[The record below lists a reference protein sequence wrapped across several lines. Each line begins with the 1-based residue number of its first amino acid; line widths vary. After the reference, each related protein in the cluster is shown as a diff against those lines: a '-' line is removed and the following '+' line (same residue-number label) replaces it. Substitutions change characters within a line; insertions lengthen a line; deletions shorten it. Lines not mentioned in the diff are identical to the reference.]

1 MKRHM
6 GPEDTHSNGQDP
18 WGAAPGLR
26 FPESPSHGPEP
37 PEPPEPPVT
46 VTRVERVYYATGALF
61 TLATSII
68 WGVNTLFLLDAGLDI
83 FGVMV
88 VNATFSA
95 AQIVFEVPTGVIAD
109 TIGRRASFLIGIG
122 ALIVATLGYVG
133 SAVLGWGMAG
143 FILASILLGFGFTC
157 QTGAVDAWLVDALD
171 SAGYKGRKDRVFA
184 RGGMFIGVSMLV
196 GTLGG
201 GLLGQWNLALPY
213 YVRTGLLFAAFAVTL
228 VFMHD
233 FGFRPRPL
241 ELARFGE
248 ESRKIFAAGI
258 THGWRH
264 PVVRPLLFVSLVNGL
279 LVWYLFYASQP
290 YALELLG
297 EGDLVWVAGVV
308 TALFALS
315 GVVGNTLVKRL
326 SRSRFGKRPAS
337 ILMVASA
344 GMATLAV
351 GMGVAGLLAPE
362 GGNTLAF
369 TVLVVMLGGFG
380 VISGIA
386 GPIRQAYINEHIPSA
401 QRATVLSF
409 DSFFAD
415 IGAVAGQLGLG
426 AIAQTASKAL
436 AYTIGGIIYFA
447 AAPLY
452 RRAGRASERDVDLET
467 CMADA
472 GGTEASCLAVPGDV
486 DAAAGRQP

>member
-1 MKRHM
+1 M
-6 GPEDTHSNGQDP
+6 GLDDTHSS
-18 WGAAPGLR
+18 
-26 FPESPSHGPEP
+26 ET
-37 PEPPEPPVT
+37 PVT
-46 VTRVERVYYATGALF
+46 TTRVERVYYTTGALF
-61 TLATSII
+61 TLATSLI

-83 FGVMV
+83 FGVML

-95 AQIVFEVPTGVIAD
+95 GQIVFEVPTGVIAD

-122 ALIVATLGYVG
+122 ALLVATLGYVG
-133 SAVLGWGMAG
+133 SAVFEWGMAG
-143 FILASILLGFGFTC
+143 FILASVLLGFGFTC

-171 SAGYKGRKDRVFA
+171 SAGYQGSKDRVFA
-184 RGGMFIGVSMLV
+184 RSGMFVGVSMLV

-201 GLLGQWNLALPY
+201 GLLGQISLTVPY
-213 YVRTGLLFAAFAVTL
+213 YVRTGLLLAAFGVTF
-228 VFMHD
+228 VFMRD
-233 FGFRPRPL
+233 IGFRPRAL

-297 EGDLVWVAGVV
+297 EEDLVWVAGAI

-315 GVVGNTLVKRL
+315 GVAGNALVKRL

-337 ILMVASA
+337 ILMVASV
-344 GMATLAV
+344 GMAALAV
-351 GMGVAGLLAPE
+351 GMGVAGLVAPA
-362 GGNTLAF
+362 GGNAVAF

-436 AYTIGGIIYFA
+436 AYTIGGILYFA

-452 RRAGRASERDVDLET
+452 RRAGRASEKDVDLAT

-472 GGTEASCLAVPGDV
+472 AGAGAPCLTVPGDV
-486 DAAAGRQP
+486 ETAAGRQP